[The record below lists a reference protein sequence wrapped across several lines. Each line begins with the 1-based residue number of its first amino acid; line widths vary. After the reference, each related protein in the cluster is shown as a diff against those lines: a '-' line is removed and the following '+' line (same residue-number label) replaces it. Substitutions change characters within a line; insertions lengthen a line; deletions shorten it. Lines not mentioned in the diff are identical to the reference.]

1 MVWALF
7 WALTVTP
14 PDYCGCVASSLSD
27 QVQEV
32 LTERVEDLAS
42 FSAERRGRELFA
54 QSELLRVASLRY
66 LARTDSE
73 CVPLAIG
80 YVNTARYVAHTGQI
94 SADEAR
100 QLTLVAKLIA
110 SHELSAKALVD
121 GRISLAQARL
131 LAGSANKFPD
141 QYTAAEAELVEAAAS
156 QDLDAFTRTIA
167 RWRHTADLQA
177 AAEDTQHRHN
187 SRGVWAQQ
195 RLDGSGTGHFDL
207 DAHAFGTVMTALDA
221 AAGKPDPRQ
230 ALVQRTLPQ
239 RRADALVEMAMTY
252 GPQDN
257 HDQDDDTEMPTVHGR
272 HRSVTMEAVI
282 NLNFDGKEPPVTRMV
297 ADMHCSGPVPW
308 PIIEQLSCDANW
320 RRVLSGPSQTLD
332 YSSPT
337 ADITPNQRRA
347 IRLRDHHCQFHGC
360 DRTWQ
365 WCDVHHIISRHNGGP
380 TTLYNLV
387 LMCRHHHT
395 LLHQGGWT
403 FTRNPHTGQFQTCSP

>member
-1 MVWALF
+1 M
-7 WALTVTP
+7 
-14 PDYCGCVASSLSD
+14 ASSLSD

-32 LTERVEDLAS
+32 LTERVEDLTS

-73 CVPLAIG
+73 SVPLAIG
-80 YVNTARYVAHTGQI
+80 YVNTARYVAHTGQMC
-94 SADEAR
+94 ADEAR
-100 QLTLVAKLIA
+100 QLTLVAKLMA
-110 SHELSAKALVD
+110 RHELSAKALID

-131 LAGSANKFPD
+131 LAGAAAKFAD
-141 QYTAAEAELVEAAAS
+141 QYAAAEAELVETAAG

-167 RWRHTADLQA
+167 RWRHKADLEA

-187 SRGVWAQQ
+187 NRGVWAQQ
-195 RLDGSGTGHFDL
+195 RLDGSGTGLFDL
-207 DAHAFGTVMTALDA
+207 DAHAFGTVMTALDG
-221 AAGKPDPRQ
+221 AAGKPDPRH
-230 ALVQRTLPQ
+230 ALIQRTLPQ
-239 RRADALVEMAMTY
+239 RRADALAEMAMTY
-252 GPQDN
+252 GPNDN
-257 HDQDDDTEMPTVHGR
+257 PEQDDTGQDESPTAHGR
-272 HRSVTMEAVI
+272 HRGATIEAVI
-282 NLNFDGKEPPVTRMV
+282 NLDFDGKEPPITRML

-308 PIIEQLSCDANW
+308 PVIEQLSCDANW

-380 TTLYNLV
+380 TTLANLV

-403 FTRNPHTGQFQTCSP
+403 LTRNTHTGRTQTSSP